1 MSSVGLRDIFGT
13 TSFRLALLFVGLFG
27 AASLMLFGFLYWR
40 TAGYLASDIDDWLSR
55 ASLSRAAERP
65 KDLKR
70 DLAERPLL
78 DPDGERPI
86 ALFDQSGNWIVGNHA
101 ILPTPLPPADRPFD
115 FTLPR
120 SGTPA
125 PFRGMTRRL
134 SSGEIV
140 LVARDMRDITHFR
153 ELLLEAIASG
163 GLVVLVLGLAGA
175 AITGA
180 GALGHIDRV
189 VQSIERIVNGDLTE
203 RLPQGSNAGDVNR
216 LVEVVNH
223 MLDEIE
229 RLMNEV
235 KGASEDIAHD
245 LRTPLTRLLAGLERT
260 RRRPTSREE
269 FASAVDE
276 AIVEIRDLLATFA
289 ALLRIAEVEAGARR
303 AGFTT
308 VDLAT
313 VAEDVAELFEPVAES
328 HGISLSLK
336 IGRDMPAITGDPS
349 LLFEAIGNLV
359 DNAIKYTPA
368 GGRVTVRTY
377 TTDHRLGIEVSDTG
391 PGIAAAERNAVLR
404 RFHRTEKSRNTPGC
418 GLGLSLVAAVANLH
432 GLHLVIEDAGPG
444 CRVTL
449 WRNHDDATY
458 ISAAGRPAIAAAG

>member
-1 MSSVGLRDIFGT
+1 VQSGLNR
-13 TSFRLALLFVGLFG
+13 G
-27 AASLMLFGFLYWR
+27 AAY
-40 TAGYLASDIDDWLSR
+40 
-55 ASLSRAAERP
+55 
-65 KDLKR
+65 
-70 DLAERPLL
+70 
-78 DPDGERPI
+78 
-86 ALFDQSGNWIVGNHA
+86 
-101 ILPTPLPPADRPFD
+101 ADRHVEPF
-115 FTLPR
+115 
-120 SGTPA
+120 
-125 PFRGMTRRL
+125 
-134 SSGEIV
+134 
-140 LVARDMRDITHFR
+140 
-153 ELLLEAIASG
+153 LE
-163 GLVVLVLGLAGA
+163 
-175 AITGA
+175 
-180 GALGHIDRV
+180 
-189 VQSIERIVNGDLTE
+189 Q
-203 RLPQGSNAGDVNR
+203 
-216 LVEVVNH
+216 
-223 MLDEIE
+223 
-229 RLMNEV
+229 
-235 KGASEDIAHD
+235 
-245 LRTPLTRLLAGLERT
+245 
-260 RRRPTSREE
+260 
-269 FASAVDE
+269 VDE

-359 DNAIKYTPA
+359 DNAIKYTPP

-458 ISAAGRPAIAAAG
+458 ISAADRPAIAAAG